1 VKWQLANQESE
12 RKRAYK
18 FGLDSFIYGIITSR
32 PTPIVPLHSPTT
44 LFSLTLMR
52 LDDEKVS
59 LPVKNN
65 ILSTDHGFGLLVR
78 ILAQLGWEEIK
89 EKYKYKN
96 YILWRMLTTCTLI
109 FFLF

>member
-1 VKWQLANQESE
+1 MSEAVKAKLVSTKNHKKVKWQLANQESE

-44 LFSLTLMR
+44 QFSLT

-59 LPVKNN
+59 YPLK
-65 ILSTDHGFGLLVR
+65 
-78 ILAQLGWEEIK
+78 
-89 EKYKYKN
+89 
-96 YILWRMLTTCTLI
+96 TT
-109 FFLF
+109 F